1 MIAAIGSAIGE
12 DGEALVAATSDQAM
26 KNRLRMNTQEAVDRG
41 GYGSPTIFVAG
52 DDMYFGND
60 QLPLVRGALAY

>member
-1 MIAAIGSAIGE
+1 M
-12 DGEALVAATSDQAM
+12 VAATSDQAM